1 MKWKRKQGKN
11 KKTKQGTAK
20 KKRADVRR
28 KETCQ
33 WNKT

>member
-20 KKRADVRR
+20 KKKSQC
-28 KETCQ
+28 KEKG
-33 WNKT
+33 NMSMK